1 MKQTFFVLKTLLLAG
16 LASLVA
22 IGDSIAQDNHLYI
35 AMGTSV
41 AAGFQP
47 RPLCVLDPENPA
59 ITPPCDLLFDRP
71 TDQSPADRLSQILAA
86 EDGEQLELIKL
97 GCGGETTTQMI
108 TGAGSLCYDET
119 ASQLDRALALLDEH
133 GERVRLI
140 TIDIGVNDVIGCFDG
155 SGGDLYIDQLCLF
168 GRDGAVA
175 QVIENLAE
183 ILGQLRLAATEDT
196 LLIGMNYYNPFLAA
210 YLLDPTNGP
219 ALADQSMQLVKFFN
233 EEVLGLVYQAYE
245 IPVADVAAA
254 FQTEN
259 ADPLFY
265 PPLGGEVPTNVALAC
280 RLTHMC
286 GLNRGVFDDIH
297 ATSVGYAL
305 IAAAFA
311 ETYRGGNAVPNL
323 IDGDVD
329 GDRQV
334 LYTDLAAILGGLRAA
349 VGDLR
354 YTAARDLNNDGLVN
368 RFDIRGFWRAYRNA
382 TR

>member
-47 RPLCVLDPENPA
+47 RPLCALDPENSA

-155 SGGDLYIDQLCLF
+155 SGGSGARMVSARCIATVWRYRRRIGARDRAGCGRAHRQTAGQHGRFVTPGLMRGGNRSNVLELDQTRRGKAIARVLPIE
-168 GRDGAVA
+168 A
-175 QVIENLAE
+175 QPHLSDAQRAARER
-183 ILGQLRLAATEDT
+183 LRKRMSL
-196 LLIGMNYYNPFLAA
+196 
-210 YLLDPTNGP
+210 
-219 ALADQSMQLVKFFN
+219 
-233 EEVLGLVYQAYE
+233 
-245 IPVADVAAA
+245 
-254 FQTEN
+254 
-259 ADPLFY
+259 
-265 PPLGGEVPTNVALAC
+265 
-280 RLTHMC
+280 
-286 GLNRGVFDDIH
+286 
-297 ATSVGYAL
+297 GYAL
-305 IAAAFA
+305 
-311 ETYRGGNAVPNL
+311 GGTR
-323 IDGDVD
+323 VD
-329 GDRQV
+329 REV
-334 LYTDLAAILGGLRAA
+334 LHPGAHLLR
-349 VGDLR
+349 
-354 YTAARDLNNDGLVN
+354 
-368 RFDIRGFWRAYRNA
+368 
-382 TR
+382 